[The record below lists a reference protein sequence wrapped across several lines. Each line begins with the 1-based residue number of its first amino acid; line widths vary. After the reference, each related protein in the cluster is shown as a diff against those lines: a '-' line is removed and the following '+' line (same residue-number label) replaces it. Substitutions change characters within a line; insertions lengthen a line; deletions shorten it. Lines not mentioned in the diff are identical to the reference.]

1 MATQTKPTAEP
12 RIPLSRERVLQA
24 AVTIADEEGIESL
37 TMRHLAEEL
46 GVEAMSLYYHVVN
59 KEAILDGVIEAIVE
73 EIEEAA
79 GGFEV
84 PTEINDW
91 KSAVRGRILL
101 ARQVMLRHPWA
112 PGVIETRTNQSLA
125 AVRYFEGLLGLLRE
139 GGFTYDLAHHAMH
152 ALGSRALG
160 FAQEL
165 FEPDDTNERDE
176 GAAAMLGEM
185 ADQFPYIVAML
196 GEIAHDDPDSTLGW
210 CDDQVEFE
218 FSLDLILD
226 GLEKIRVL
234 RVSTS

>member
-1 MATQTKPTAEP
+1 MATPTKPTAEP

-24 AVTIADEEGIESL
+24 AVKIADEEGIESL

-59 KEAILDGVIEAIVE
+59 KEAILDGVVEAIVE

-84 PTEINDW
+84 PTEVHDW
-91 KSAVRGRILL
+91 KTAVRARILL

-226 GLEKIRVL
+226 GLENHLDTI
-234 RVSTS
+234 